1 MRGLIHRSTHL
12 HRVCLLE
19 GGACHAGGVLTFLD
33 ASAIDDLLTVS
44 ELADVIGDAFGSS
57 PRFARSAVDVD
68 GGELLLMP
76 AAHAGTLTV
85 KTLTLFEGAPAHGLP
100 GVQGLATV
108 FDAVT
113 GRPLAVL
120 DAAAVTRLR
129 TAAVTVSATDR
140 LARPDARV
148 LAVVGAGEQAKG
160 HLAGL
165 ARIRPWTEIR
175 LHSRGVDKAR
185 AVAEWARGQGIG
197 VEVHESLGTAI
208 ADADVI
214 CTLTS
219 AADPLFEDAALPREG
234 LHVSA
239 VGGYGPARRELPAAL
254 LARSSLFV
262 ESADAAL
269 REAGDLI
276 LAIADGALPPSPAL
290 TELGAVLTAHHPGRR
305 DATET
310 TVFTS
315 VGLPAEDALTCDLL
329 YRRAL
334 EQGAG
339 LEVPFD

>member
-1 MRGLIHRSTHL
+1 M
-12 HRVCLLE
+12 
-19 GGACHAGGVLTFLD
+19 LTFLD
-33 ASAIDDLLTVS
+33 AHAIDGLVTVS
-44 ELADVIGDAFGSS
+44 ELADVIGGAFGAS
-57 PRFARSAVDVD
+57 PRSAFARSAVDVD

-85 KTLTLFEGAPAHGLP
+85 KTLTLFDAAPAHGLP
-100 GVQGLATV
+100 SVQGLATV

-148 LAVVGAGEQAKG
+148 LTVVGAGAQARG

-175 LHSRGVDKAR
+175 LHSRGTDKAR
-185 AVAEWARGQGIG
+185 AVASWARGQGLDIE

-208 ADADVI
+208 AGADVI

-219 AADPLFEDAALPREG
+219 SADPLFEDAALPREG

-239 VGGYGPARRELPAAL
+239 VGGYGSARRELPAAL
-254 LARSSLFV
+254 VARSSLFV
-262 ESADAAL
+262 ESAEAAL

-276 LAIADGALPPSPAL
+276 LAVKDGALPPHPPL
-290 TELGAVLTAHHPGRR
+290 TEL
-305 DATET
+305 
-310 TVFTS
+310 
-315 VGLPAEDALTCDLL
+315 
-329 YRRAL
+329 
-334 EQGAG
+334 
-339 LEVPFD
+339 